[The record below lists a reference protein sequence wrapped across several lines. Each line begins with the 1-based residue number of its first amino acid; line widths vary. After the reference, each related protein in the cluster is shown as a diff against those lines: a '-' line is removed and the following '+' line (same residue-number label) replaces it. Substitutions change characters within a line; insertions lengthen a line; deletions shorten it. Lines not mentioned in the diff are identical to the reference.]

1 MGWRS
6 LCISC
11 YMGFI
16 IICLWTSEFRW
27 IVTFC
32 LSLFLEYK
40 RGRKLTVGAHCR
52 LRLVMPPT
60 LFFILETP
68 FTQLAHVIFPKAMAN
83 GVITGAFAFC
93 KSRQVFH
100 WGRCSPGF
108 EAHRVTLF
116 SFSLCFCYDGRP
128 TTDDRTDVLYD
139 MVHYFS
145 HHMRV
150 SEGYL
155 ADMKKYHLAHHYQS
169 ESHILSVM
177 AVRFRAGRITY

>member
-6 LCISC
+6 PCISC

-93 KSRQVFH
+93 KSEPFH
-100 WGRCSPGF
+100 SCQGACLSLF
-108 EAHRVTLF
+108 AESQAHRA
-116 SFSLCFCYDGRP
+116 SCFCFIFVMA
-128 TTDDRTDVLYD
+128 DDRPPNRRTIRHGTLLFAPHEGVRGVLGGYEK
-139 MVHYFS
+139 
-145 HHMRV
+145 V
-150 SEGYL
+150 SLGASL
-155 ADMKKYHLAHHYQS
+155 S
-169 ESHILSVM
+169 E
-177 AVRFRAGRITY
+177 